1 MIIDTETH
9 VFHRL
14 LPTETNP
21 EVSLVHRYSWHAYA
35 GALLVAEMDRAGVDK
50 TFLISYDAE
59 SVGYDLV
66 QRGKSPEDFLGGR
79 KYTLSYVRKYPDR
92 FIWFNTLSMPRLH
105 RDYLDLLRA
114 DLDDGASGVKIFV
127 AHHEMALDDPQL
139 MAVFEICARHGG
151 RVLLSFEATNP
162 PRTPS
167 VRDLLEQLPSVLDA
181 FSQASFL
188 V

>member
-1 MIIDTETH
+1 MHGSGGQHPGRRTMIIDTETH

-21 EVSLVHRYSWHAYA
+21 EVSLVHRYSWHAYT
-35 GALLVAEMDRAGVDK
+35 GDLLVAEMDRAGVDK

-92 FIWFNTLSMPRLH
+92 FIWFNTLS
-105 RDYLDLLRA
+105 
-114 DLDDGASGVKIFV
+114 
-127 AHHEMALDDPQL
+127 
-139 MAVFEICARHGG
+139 
-151 RVLLSFEATNP
+151 
-162 PRTPS
+162 
-167 VRDLLEQLPSVLDA
+167 
-181 FSQASFL
+181 
-188 V
+188 